1 MNTKNNLSVTKK
13 LKEHTVSSNDNNVE
27 QKTEKK
33 FLLIPY
39 KMEAK
44 LKEHYDCKQER
55 ESPPW
60 NQNRS
65 GSLHFGCFWK
75 TSQQIY

>member
-65 GSLHFGCFWK
+65 GSLHFACF
-75 TSQQIY
+75 